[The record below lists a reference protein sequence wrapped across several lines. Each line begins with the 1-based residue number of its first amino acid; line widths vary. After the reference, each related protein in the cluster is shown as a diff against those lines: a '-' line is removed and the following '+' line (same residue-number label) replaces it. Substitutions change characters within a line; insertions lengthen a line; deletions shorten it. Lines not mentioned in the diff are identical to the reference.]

1 MAKNKTTLIIRLS
14 ALGDVAMTIP
24 VVYSVARRYPA
35 DKFVLLTKTP
45 FQCIFINK
53 PDNLEVVGV
62 DTKKNNIL
70 SVVRGLRVKP
80 TMVADL
86 HSVLRSWMVDIYFRV
101 RGKKAAVI
109 NKGKRDKQ
117 TLTRSRKKQ
126 MRQLPTSIERYQ
138 RVFEKLGYDA
148 AVDFKSLLPDK
159 TAKDETWM
167 GIAPFAKHQ
176 GKIYPLELMENVVNR
191 LNSQQNIR
199 IFLFGSKAE
208 APILNKWAE
217 KYNNVQSVAGRLSF
231 EEELRL
237 MNDLNV
243 MLSMDSANMHLA
255 SLVNT
260 PVVSVWGATHPYA
273 GFYGYNQPIVNAIEV
288 DLECR
293 PCSVFGN
300 KPCKRGDYACMQQIQ
315 PERIVEKMNNEICV
329 N

>member
-1 MAKNKTTLIIRLS
+1 
-14 ALGDVAMTIP
+14 
-24 VVYSVARRYPA
+24 VYSVARRYRA

-45 FQCIFINK
+45 FQRIFINQ
-53 PDNLEVVGV
+53 PDNLEVIAM
-62 DTKKNNIL
+62 DTNKDSIL

-80 TMVADL
+80 AMVADL

-101 RGKKAAVI
+101 RGTKTAVI

-117 TLTRSRKKQ
+117 TLTRSKKKQ
-126 MRQLPTSIERYQ
+126 IRQLPTSIERYQ
-138 RVFEKLGYDA
+138 RVFEKLGYNA

-159 TAKDETWM
+159 TAKDETWI

-176 GKIYPLELMENVVNR
+176 GKIYPLELMEIVAAR
-191 LNSQQNIR
+191 LNNRQNTR
-199 IFLFGSKAE
+199 IFLFGSRAE
-208 APILNKWAE
+208 APVLDKWAE
-217 KYNNVQSVAGRLSF
+217 QYNNVQSVAGRLSF

-260 PVVSVWGATHPYA
+260 PVVSVWGATHPCT
-273 GFYGYNQPIVNAIEV
+273 GFYGYNQPVINAIQV
-288 DLECR
+288 NLACR

-300 KPCKRGDYACMQQIQ
+300 KPCARSDYACMRQIQ
-315 PERIVEKMNNEICV
+315 PEWIVQKVQSLIV
-329 N
+329 